1 MLFQI
6 PFCRSLIK
14 SMNPILVCPFLCH
27 RKYVSSETNPSHS
40 FWFWSFAF
48 CLQLQALRHK
58 GKQTPDLRPP
68 PQPNHPTTQPP
79 NSRFISV
86 VQEHHLDKTE
96 VAMVIV
102 VTVVKVIVVC
112 IGCFGLF
119 GAGLGIW
126 LGRLCRWCS
135 GWLAESAGCFRSIVS
150 FSRIHSHQFRMRLGS
165 HGV

>member
-1 MLFQI
+1 MCQVKRTPAI
-6 PFCRSLIK
+6 PFD
-14 SMNPILVCPFLCH
+14 FD
-27 RKYVSSETNPSHS
+27 HS
-40 FWFWSFAF
+40 RFAYSFKHSGIRENKP
-48 CLQLQALRHK
+48 LTSDHHH
-58 GKQTPDLRPP
+58 
-68 PQPNHPTTQPP
+68 NPTTQPP